1 MSLDFL
7 KPDVWDGLVLGT
19 ILIGVSLAVLRL
31 MSDRAV
37 YRQEQRRRA
46 ENQPPTNEDNQ
57 P

>member
-7 KPDVWDGLVLGT
+7 KPNVWDGLVLGT

-37 YRQEQRRRA
+37 YKRTQRRRA
-46 ENQPPTNEDNQ
+46 ENQPPTDEDNQ